1 MDRKLFSY
9 RLEIMY
15 YMGKYQ
21 NSIIYMDLALRSLSA
36 FINFYLHVNPSTLET
51 YLDPFLKNLL
61 KNFNLEI
68 DIFYSSLNDNRRRG
82 DNSSMPVSSEGER
95 ALIRRDNRR
104 NVSTS
109 EGMVVTTS
117 GPVVVTTSGPV
128 TVSVTSV
135 ELIPVER
142 VPAQSQ
148 VQAQSRIQPLAFEH
162 REMGLSA

>member
-1 MDRKLFSY
+1 
-9 RLEIMY
+9 
-15 YMGKYQ
+15 
-21 NSIIYMDLALRSLSA
+21 
-36 FINFYLHVNPSTLET
+36 
-51 YLDPFLKNLL
+51 
-61 KNFNLEI
+61 
-68 DIFYSSLNDNRRRG
+68 
-82 DNSSMPVSSEGER
+82 MPVSSEGER